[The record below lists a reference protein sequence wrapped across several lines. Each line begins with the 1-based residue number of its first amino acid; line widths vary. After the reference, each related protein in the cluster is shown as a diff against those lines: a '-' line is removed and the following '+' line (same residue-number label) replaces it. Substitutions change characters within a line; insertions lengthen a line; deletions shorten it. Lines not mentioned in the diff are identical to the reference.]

1 MTAMTMN
8 SRPLS
13 DAERAELKML
23 TSMQERTP
31 LENERRNYLVS
42 IHNAAA
48 LDSIDVLK
56 KAAARAGVDL
66 GGPGRGSGR
75 RRR

>member
-1 MTAMTMN
+1 
-8 SRPLS
+8 
-13 DAERAELKML
+13 
-23 TSMQERTP
+23 MQERTP